1 MSNID
6 VGPVRGRERIEAMDV
21 LRGVALFG
29 ILLMNITAFGLPHA
43 YSDPTVYG
51 GAEGADLWSWIV
63 TQMGFEG
70 TQRGLFS
77 LLFGAG
83 VVLFVSKLEAAGR
96 SDAADIYFRRN
107 LWLVV
112 FGVIHCFLLLWI
124 GEILFFYGVTALFV
138 FAFRKMAPKHLIAI
152 AAAGLIFN
160 AGWNLLDTRY
170 ALDLAAKNAQAEEMS
185 TNGQELDDDLEAAQ
199 EEWSKF
205 VSEFKP
211 DEETLKEDIEA
222 HKGGYLDIMIFQ
234 APTGTYFESWWLY
247 RYFFDIFSMMLIGMA
262 LFKTGVLT
270 LEKKMR
276 YYVMMMLIGYPIGL
290 ITNYFETGWI
300 LNHDFSVISQVQASV
315 TYDLGRLAMTLGHV
329 GALLA
334 FCQSGVFSILRRSL
348 AAVGRMA
355 LTNYVSH
362 SVICAFVFYGF
373 GFGLYGDLQRHELYY
388 VVFGIWIFQLIAS
401 PLWLGR
407 FRFGPLEWGWR
418 ALTYMQRPSIRRP
431 IPAAPAA
438 PAI

>member
-1 MSNID
+1 MSD
-6 VGPVRGRERIEAMDV
+6 ATVGPVRAGDRFESLDT

-51 GAEGADLWSWIV
+51 GAEGADLWSWII

-96 SDAADIYFRRN
+96 KNAADIYFRRN

-112 FGVIHCFLLLWI
+112 FGVIHCFVLLWL

-160 AGWNLLDTRY
+160 AGWNLLDTRN
-170 ALDLAAKNAQAEEMS
+170 ALDLAAKNAEAEALEAS
-185 TNGQELDDDLEAAQ
+185 GQKIDDDLAASV
-199 EEWSKF
+199 EEWEAL
-205 VSEFKP
+205 VSEYKS
-211 DEETLKEDIEA
+211 DEDTLQKDIEA
-222 HKGGYLDIMIFQ
+222 HQSGYWKIATFQ

-247 RYFFDIFSMMLIGMA
+247 RYFFDIFSMMLLGMA
-262 LFKTGVLT
+262 LFKMGVLT

-276 YYVMMMLIGYPIGL
+276 YYLLMMLIGYPIGL
-290 ITNYFETGWI
+290 VTNYFETAWI
-300 LNHDFSVISQVQASV
+300 MKHDFSVVSFLQANV

-334 FCQSGVFSILRRSL
+334 FCQSGVLSILRKSL

-362 SVICAFVFYGF
+362 TVICAFIFYGF
-373 GFGLYGDLQRHELYY
+373 GFGLYGELQRHELYY

-401 PLWLGR
+401 PLWLSR

-418 ALTYMQRPSIRRP
+418 ALTYMQRPSMRKP
-431 IPAAPAA
+431 IPNAPAA